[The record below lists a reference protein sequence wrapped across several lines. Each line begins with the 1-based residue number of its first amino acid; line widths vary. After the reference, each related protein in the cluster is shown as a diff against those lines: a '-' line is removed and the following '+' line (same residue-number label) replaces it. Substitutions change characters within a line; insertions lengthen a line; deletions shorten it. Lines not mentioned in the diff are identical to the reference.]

1 VTLYA
6 EFYTLQV
13 SKVAVV
19 GKLERWL
26 RWACVVLAVV
36 SSSFYFFNQIFSP
49 GDLGLCCDVSY
60 KTVTMAT
67 VDKARANGAYAIAE
81 QDLALMEGA
90 RFTPNATAPLYMGM
104 YDSASGGAL
113 VMILLGFWGEAG
125 AGAFMLLN
133 LLVIWYFSENRTVD
147 LPPAFAVELE
157 EARVER

>member
-1 VTLYA
+1 M
-6 EFYTLQV
+6 
-13 SKVAVV
+13 V
-19 GKLERWL
+19 GKVERSL
-26 RWACVVLAVV
+26 RWACVLLALV
-36 SSSFYFFNQIFSP
+36 SASFYVFNQIISP
-49 GDLGLCCDVSY
+49 GDLGLCCDVEY
-60 KTVTMAT
+60 RRVTMAT
-67 VDKARANGAYAIAE
+67 VDKARSNGAYAIAQ